1 MQGAQIDMLIERA
14 DKAIN
19 VCEIKFNEN
28 PFIITKKYAQEIRLK
43 LAAFNY
49 FTKNKKT
56 IFLTFLTAGG
66 VVQNSEANALL
77 QSTIHLDDLFSNSRN
92 FQDNF

>member
-77 QSTIHLDDLFSNSRN
+77 RSTIHLDDLFSNS
-92 FQDNF
+92 